1 MLNQELIKLL
11 ETKISSYRDVRER
24 YAKHILS
31 NKDLFLPLLKIAF
44 EVNNKTSIRACWV
57 LEFVL
62 REKLEWIFPHLNYF
76 VENISKI
83 HFDSSTRPI
92 AKICE
97 FLAKDYTSKKETKI
111 KKHLTK
117 KHIDTIIE
125 TGFDWLISDQKVAVK
140 VYTMESLFLFGKEKN
155 WVHDELKLI
164 IQQEIMNGSPAYKAR
179 GKRIL
184 KRLK

>member
-1 MLNQELIKLL
+1 MVEQELIKLL
-11 ETKISSYRDVRER
+11 ETKVSSYREIRER
-24 YAKHILS
+24 YAMHILS

-44 EVNNKTSIRACWV
+44 DVNNKTSIRACWV

-62 REKLEWIFPHLNYF
+62 REELDWIVPHLDYF
-76 VENISKI
+76 ITNISNVQ
-83 HFDSSTRPI
+83 FDSSTRPI
-92 AKICE
+92 SKICE
-97 FLAKDYTSKKETKI
+97 FLAKSYTSKKETAI

-117 KHIDTIIE
+117 KHIETIIE
-125 TGFDWLISDQKVAVK
+125 TGFDWMISDQKVAVK
-140 VYTMESLFLFGKEKN
+140 VYTMEFLLLFGQEKD

-179 GKRIL
+179 GKSVL